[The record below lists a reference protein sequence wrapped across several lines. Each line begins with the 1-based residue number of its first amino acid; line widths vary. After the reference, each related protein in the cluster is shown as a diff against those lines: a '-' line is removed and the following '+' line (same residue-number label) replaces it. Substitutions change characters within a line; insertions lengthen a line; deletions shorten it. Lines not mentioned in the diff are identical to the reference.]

1 MKNIFNIAAMSAILS
16 LGAIGAR
23 PSLASEA
30 EFLQSLEGNWTGT
43 GTIKIRANVPAV
55 KVACE
60 FNSDAP
66 ADGYNLDGNCLG
78 LVVFSRAISASLRV
92 DGETYTGSYVG
103 AGTGTA
109 GLAGSRQ
116 GDTINLAIRWAKE
129 VNGDREALLRMEKT
143 AGGMTITT
151 IDTDMATGEE
161 IVTSEIKLTRP

>member
-1 MKNIFNIAAMSAILS
+1 M
-16 LGAIGAR
+16 
-23 PSLASEA
+23 
-30 EFLQSLEGNWTGT
+30 
-43 GTIKIRANVPAV
+43 
-55 KVACE
+55 
-60 FNSDAP
+60 
-66 ADGYNLDGNCLG
+66 
-78 LVVFSRAISASLRV
+78 